1 MYYKIDVFSNTNVA
15 MKESYLYKDNDPK
28 VDCDVLKLIVKKTLR
43 NPYGVRVTTT
53 KHKHHRKVRSWSE
66 LENELRDLKFYEMKS
81 HIVEDYACYATFYGE
96 KPFDIENEYFMGKH
110 YSFFKRPGKYT
121 TSIWTTLVEIL
132 DAIWPEPHISK
143 NGDPF
148 VADKYILTNDGL
160 GHWNLLRLM
169 GTHTE
174 YKKQELYY

>member
-1 MYYKIDVFSNTNVA
+1 MYYKIEVYSTESNDKKV
-15 MKESYLYKDNDPK
+15 YLYKDNDPK
-28 VDCDVLKLIVKKTLR
+28 LDCDMLKAAVQKRLVHS
-43 NPYGVRVTTT
+43 YSVRVT
-53 KHKHHRKVRSWSE
+53 KVRHKSHRKVYDWFDLAESISK
-66 LENELRDLKFYEMKS
+66 LKFFKMIPHE
-81 HIVEDYACYATFYGE
+81 VEDYACYATFYGE

-121 TSIWTTLVEIL
+121 TNIWTTLVEVL
-132 DAIWPEPHISK
+132 DGIWPEPHISK

-148 VADKYILTNDGL
+148 VADKYILTNDGF

-174 YKKQELYY
+174 YEKQELYY